1 MILGDGFCFYVQ
13 VSKLFVHTSVHA
25 RCYAKRFSHPKPL
38 ISVVAFVTERCPY
51 VLITPAVCFLAS
63 FCHCDADVNIK
74 LNPWGFM
81 WQAKEQVQQYFAG
94 QRKTFSVPVELQGT
108 LFQRKAWAA
117 LNMIPYGET
126 WTYTEQAE
134 GMGEHGKARA
144 VGMANGKNPVCL
156 LVPCHRVVGKGGNL
170 RGYAFGVEIKQ
181 SLLEFEASHLSK
193 GSDN

>member
-13 VSKLFVHTSVHA
+13 VSKLFLHTSVHA

-38 ISVVAFVTERCPY
+38 ISVVAFVTWRCPY

-63 FCHCDADVNIK
+63 FCHCDAVVNIK
-74 LNPWGFM
+74 LNLWGFV

-108 LFQRKAWAA
+108 LFQRKAWTV

-170 RGYAFGVEIKQ
+170 RGYAFGVDIKQ

-193 GSDN
+193 SSDN

>member
-1 MILGDGFCFYVQ
+1 M
-13 VSKLFVHTSVHA
+13 
-25 RCYAKRFSHPKPL
+25 
-38 ISVVAFVTERCPY
+38 
-51 VLITPAVCFLAS
+51 AVCAPVMSTMASVLTYDIVDTPMGPFTLGASDFAIHSAYFGKPSSVPAAGSEDHHQRHPVLA
-63 FCHCDADVNIK
+63 
-74 LNPWGFM
+74 L
-81 WQAKEQVQQYFAG
+81 AKEQVQQYFAG

-108 LFQRKAWAA
+108 LFQRKAWAV

-156 LVPCHRVVGKGGNL
+156 LVPCHRVLGKGGNL
-170 RGYAFGVEIKQ
+170 RGYAFGVDIKQ

-193 GSDN
+193 NSDN